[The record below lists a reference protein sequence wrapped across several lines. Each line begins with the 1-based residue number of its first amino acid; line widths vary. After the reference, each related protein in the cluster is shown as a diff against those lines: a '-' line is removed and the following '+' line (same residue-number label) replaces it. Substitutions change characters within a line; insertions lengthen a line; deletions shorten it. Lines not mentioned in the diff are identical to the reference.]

1 MDQKFGEFIREKRL
15 QKGYKLKTF
24 AKLVGISAVYE
35 SYIENGKRPAPARL
49 ILESMAK
56 VLELSSAE
64 SAELRRLAAATHS
77 KCDLPQDVVE
87 YLADRQYLI
96 DIIRS
101 AEAKNLSED
110 GWNAVMDLIGS
121 GEINS
126 SFE

>member
-1 MDQKFGEFIREKRL
+1 MDQKFGDFIREKRL

-24 AKLVGISAVYE
+24 AKLVGISPVYE

-77 KCDLPQDVVE
+77 KYDLPDDVVE
-87 YLADRQYLI
+87 YLANRPDVI
-96 DIIRS
+96 DILRI
-101 AEAKNLSED
+101 AAKNDISKEDWDSIKATSHDLLSK
-110 GWNAVMDLIGS
+110 
-121 GEINS
+121 
-126 SFE
+126 